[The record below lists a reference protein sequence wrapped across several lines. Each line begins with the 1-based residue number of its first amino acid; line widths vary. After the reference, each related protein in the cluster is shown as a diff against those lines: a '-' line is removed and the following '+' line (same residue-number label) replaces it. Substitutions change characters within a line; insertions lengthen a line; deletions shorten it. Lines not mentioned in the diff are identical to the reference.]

1 MFERHADPIDEAA
14 ALAATLADGAIAAAR
29 AANAPE
35 THPDFDGETC
45 IDCGDDIPKERLA
58 LKKIRCVESGVLGQP
73 RKLIRS
79 KKGQFFC
86 RSGPGLFPA
95 ITRLCSPPDGAVK
108 LTRTEL

>member
-14 ALAATLADGAIAAAR
+14 ALAASLTDGAIAAVR

-58 LKKIRCVESGVLGQP
+58 MKKIRCVHCQ
-73 RKLIRS
+73 
-79 KKGQFFC
+79 
-86 RSGPGLFPA
+86 
-95 ITRLCSPPDGAVK
+95 RLKERREKQTARPTWNQGAWDSLDG
-108 LTRTEL
+108 